1 MMRHCSQRDGCHS
14 IWGRNTRTCLESTQ
28 EPCMLKWWLMRRLLI
43 LGIALMV
50 FVAGL
55 APLSACAMLSSGAA
69 ECAQAMTQ
77 SPCHQMHPN
86 AGGAQLSSA
95 SDKSCCAISQAP
107 LPEMQYK
114 AAEAS
119 LAATITVTSN
129 LLVVTPSSSSTTLSV
144 VGNPAPPSFQSLH
157 CTFLI

>member
-1 MMRHCSQRDGCHS
+1 M
-14 IWGRNTRTCLESTQ
+14 LE
-28 EPCMLKWWLMRRLLI
+28 WWLMRRLLI

-55 APLSACAMLSSGAA
+55 VPLSACAMLSSGAA

-77 SPCHQMHPN
+77 SPCGHMQQHDER
-86 AGGAQLSSA
+86 AQLSGA

-114 AAEAS
+114 AAEVS
-119 LAATITVTSN
+119 LAATTVA
-129 LLVVTPSSSSTTLSV
+129 VTVNMLAVPPIRPSSTLLGV
-144 VGNPAPPSFQSLH
+144 VEKPSPPSFQSLL

>member
-1 MMRHCSQRDGCHS
+1 M
-14 IWGRNTRTCLESTQ
+14 LE
-28 EPCMLKWWLMRRLLI
+28 WWLMRRLLI

-55 APLSACAMLSSGAA
+55 VPLSACAMLSPGAA

-86 AGGAQLSSA
+86 AGGAQLSGGT
-95 SDKSCCAISQAP
+95 DRSCCAISQAP

-114 AAEAS
+114 TAEVS
-119 LAATITVTSN
+119 LAATTVA
-129 LLVVTPSSSSTTLSV
+129 VTANMLAVPPIRPSSTLLGV
-144 VGNPAPPSFQSLH
+144 VEKPSPPSFQSLL